1 MLISI
6 LIQTNESANKDLFSS
21 KDVRNLIQQLRTL
34 STNDN
39 TNPEHKKFVR
49 AYEKTV
55 RIKYENRQLMIDV
68 CVSG

>member
-1 MLISI
+1 
-6 LIQTNESANKDLFSS
+6 
-21 KDVRNLIQQLRTL
+21 VRNLIQQLRTL